1 MAEISGDIIIG
12 LDKLSGEKKQNFCF
26 LDNLLL
32 SELRLA
38 SPLSWEL
45 EKEKKN
51 LGVELTFYSKSKV
64 FEKCYE
70 RDNGNYFSGKSGNE
84 VEEANKGHWVGK
96 F

>member
-1 MAEISGDIIIG
+1 MPEISGDIIIG

-84 VEEANKGHWVGK
+84 VEEANKGHRVGK

>member
-1 MAEISGDIIIG
+1 MPEISGDIIIG

-32 SELRLA
+32 TELRLA

-51 LGVELTFYSKSKV
+51 LGVELIFYSKSRV

>member
-1 MAEISGDIIIG
+1 MPEISGDIIIG
-12 LDKLSGEKKQNFCF
+12 LDKLSEKNKQFFWF

-32 SELRLA
+32 PELRLA